1 MEPICW
7 GPRKV
12 RGSGAFR
19 TVDADSD
26 TGDLLPLIVALLD
39 LRGGRDR
46 RRLLALLESSSR
58 PGVAGVAYLPLL
70 AGGASPSPCGEGRSS
85 SRPGVAGV
93 AYLPLLAG
101 GASPSPCGKGRSSSR
116 PGVADVAYRLRVTGG
131 ASLSPL
137 GAGARGPCAGEVGA
151 RRFLLDLD
159 DMVSGREVS

>member
-46 RRLLALLESSSR
+46 RRLLALLE
-58 PGVAGVAYLPLL
+58 
-70 AGGASPSPCGEGRSS
+70 SS